1 MKSRTMGAAPTSRL
15 TPISRS
21 ASTSDTSAGTPDFL
35 SFLCPV
41 IADLYVAKLQFKKR
55 EILTLTV

>member
-1 MKSRTMGAAPTSRL
+1 MGAAPTSRL